1 MAANSTSPI
10 REHCCEKKKL
20 GSQSE
25 MPKKKR
31 KSFRVGVLFIDDK
44 CGVRAYIHPTNT
56 KKNLLLKWRRKQ
68 AKVKMIPTSMSLIII
83 P

>member
-1 MAANSTSPI
+1 M
-10 REHCCEKKKL
+10 RKKNL
-20 GSQSE
+20 VASQKCQ
-25 MPKKKR
+25 KKKR